1 MDKQEKADKLEQLD
15 YDIYINLLSCRDYEA
30 IGKLVI
36 DKLMEAKSGSKFM
49 ARHILICGS

>member
-30 IGKLVI
+30 IGRLVV